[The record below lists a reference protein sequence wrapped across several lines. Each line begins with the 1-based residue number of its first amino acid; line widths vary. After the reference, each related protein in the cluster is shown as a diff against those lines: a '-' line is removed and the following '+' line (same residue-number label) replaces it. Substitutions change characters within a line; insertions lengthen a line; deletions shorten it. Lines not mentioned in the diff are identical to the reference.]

1 MKATSI
7 IERKA
12 YDKGVK
18 AGIHKATSNMI
29 SAMVL
34 VLADKFSFDEDRLVK
49 AVDYF
54 NETFDEINDG
64 RITVFDIVETLRAEY
79 GIHVEIG
86 K

>member
-12 YDKGVK
+12 YDKGLK
-18 AGIHKATSNMI
+18 DGIHKATSNMI

-64 RITVFDIVETLRAEY
+64 RITVFDIVETLRDEY
-79 GIHVEIG
+79 GIHVEIR